1 MYNRYLNAE
10 GFAEYFAP
18 QPGDQPQEGEPS
30 NRAPQSAPPEAQPGN
45 RNPPGN
51 RPLPNQQGQNRRPGL
66 LGGLRLPELDAD
78 TILLLV
84 LVYFLISDNDEDGKK
99 DKHSIV
105 DTLLIVGALLLLGF

>member
-18 QPGDQPQEGEPS
+18 QAEAS
-30 NRAPQSAPPEAQPGN
+30 AAPAQPDT
-45 RNPPGN
+45 PPQPA
-51 RPLPNQQGQNRRPGL
+51 RPAQPPPQDRQNQGRRPGL
-66 LGGLRLPELDAD
+66 LGSLRLPELDAD

-84 LVYFLISDNDEDGKK
+84 LVYFLISDNDENGNQ
-99 DKHSIV
+99 DKNSLV

>member
-18 QPGDQPQEGEPS
+18 QEEEAA
-30 NRAPQSAPPEAQPGN
+30 APAQPE
-45 RNPPGN
+45 
-51 RPLPNQQGQNRRPGL
+51 RPSQASRPTQTPSQQQDWQNQGRRPGL
-66 LGGLRLPELDAD
+66 LGSLRLPELDAD

-84 LVYFLISDNDEDGKK
+84 LVYFLISDSDENGAK
-99 DKHSIV
+99 DKNSIV